1 MTILNSYKKGV
12 IQIDKNYIL
21 YEKTIDKGYYPMSED
36 MSTTLVICL
45 LLIVLCILACGLLK
59 SADILLIAVPP
70 LIVII
75 AIVGIWSHINLL
87 NKTSGTTTYKEVNL
101 SSVHADIYVDG
112 DKVTIDNLPDKY
124 YYQDEVDKEGAK
136 PTHISHRVF
145 KYDGFYDTKKLIDE
159 NGVEFKLNN
168 ADTQFL
174 KERGAK

>member
-1 MTILNSYKKGV
+1 M
-12 IQIDKNYIL
+12 DKNQIL

-36 MSTTLVICL
+36 MSTTLVVCL

-59 SADILLIAVPP
+59 STDILILIPIP
-70 LIVII
+70 LTII
-75 AIVGIWSHINLL
+75 TAIVGIWGYINLL

-101 SSVHADIYVDG
+101 SSVNADIYVNS

-124 YYQDEVDKEGAK
+124 YYQDEVNKVDTK

-159 NGVEFKLNN
+159 
-168 ADTQFL
+168 
-174 KERGAK
+174 KESNSNLTTLTHNS

>member
-1 MTILNSYKKGV
+1 M
-12 IQIDKNYIL
+12 DKNYIL

-36 MSTTLVICL
+36 MSTTLVVCL

-59 SADILLIAVPP
+59 SADILILIPIP
-70 LIVII
+70 LTIII
-75 AIVGIWSHINLL
+75 AIVGIWGYINLL
-87 NKTSGTTTYKEVNL
+87 NKTGGTTTYKEVNL
-101 SSVHADIYVDG
+101 SSVNADIYVNG

-124 YYQDEVDKEGAK
+124 YYQDEVNKEGDK
-136 PTHISHRVF
+136 PAHISHRVF

-159 NGVEFKLNN
+159 NGVEFKLND